1 MDQQSTVRKGQMA
14 FQGLLLIGALV
25 LLWEAYRIE
34 GVASISGSGIF
45 PMLAALALIISLAV
59 RLVADY
65 RTLKSQKGNGQFD
78 AGSASE
84 AVLPLPIL
92 GFVAVC
98 AAYSIGMTYVGFW
111 IATGLFL
118 ALTFAWLYTRN
129 ILKLVLITGGAVA
142 FIYLVFAFVFKVY
155 LP

>member
-1 MDQQSTVRKGQMA
+1 MDQQPTVRKGQVA

-45 PMLAALALIISLAV
+45 PMLAALALIISLVV
-59 RLVADY
+59 RIVADY
-65 RTLKSQKGNGQFD
+65 RMLKRQNVDGQAD
-78 AGSASE
+78 AGSFFE
-84 AVLPLPIL
+84 TVLPLPIL
-92 GFVAVC
+92 CFVAVC
-98 AAYSIGMTYVGFW
+98 VAYIVGMAYVGFW
-111 IATGLFL
+111 MATGLFL

-129 ILKLVLITGGAVA
+129 ILTLALITGGAVA